1 MNCTDANKISIAGY
15 LKQRGTD
22 VSGPLCV
29 SPLHTDKTP
38 SFKIYTHNNS
48 WCDFGLFD
56 GNGERVGGNL
66 IDLVCR
72 LENCDVSGAL
82 KILEGEQT
90 TALPSLVKPAAA
102 NLTIKAVRPLKKR
115 ELIEYLAGRKIPYD
129 IAYRYVKEIRYTTY
143 EGQKSPWFA
152 IGFENNL
159 GGFALRNGLIT
170 DKFPKGFKGAAKPN
184 GITTLPGIPD
194 CLNLFEGFI
203 SYLSAVSYYRHP
215 LKNTTIVLNSTTNVK
230 EIVRLLPNFK
240 TINLFL
246 DNDETGERTTKLIQD
261 LRPDAINQAKLI
273 YPNHNDFNEFIC
285 K

>member
-1 MNCTDANKISIAGY
+1 MNCTDANKILIAGY
-15 LKQRGTD
+15 LKSRGND
-22 VSGPLCV
+22 VSGALCQ
-29 SPLHTDKTP
+29 SPLHPDKTA
-38 SFKIYTHNNS
+38 SFKIYTNNNS
-48 WCDFGLFD
+48 WFDFGL
-56 GNGERVGGNL
+56 GVGGNL

-72 LENCDVSGAL
+72 LENTDVPGAL
-82 KILEGEQT
+82 KILDSGVQT
-90 TALPSLVKPAAA
+90 TALPSLVKPAASS
-102 NLTIKAVRPLKKR
+102 LTIKAVRPLKKT
-115 ELIEYLAGRKIPYD
+115 ELIEYLARRKIPCD

-159 GGFALRNGLIT
+159 GGYSLRNGLIT
-170 DKFPKGFKGAAKPN
+170 DKFPKGFKGASKPN

-246 DNDETGERTTKLIQD
+246 DNDETGERTTKLIQE
-261 LRPDAINQAKLI
+261 LRPDAIDQAKLI
-273 YPNHNDFNEFIC
+273 YPYHNDFNEFIC